1 MVWEPWMTGGIVN
14 LVKKRKE
21 TFVRF
26 RKLKS
31 MGHLKNINEAEEN
44 LNRESG
50 GLKGAMK
57 GI

>member
-31 MGHLKNINEAEEN
+31 MGPLKNINEAEEN